1 MAGPFSLSG
10 GVPRWGHRWRRGAT
24 MTDEARAGRLYGTG
38 ARRLQDRFDTRRLAD
53 AIAGG
58 VVREELDEGD
68 ARLIGEQ
75 SKMWIATTDADG
87 WPDVSYKGG
96 DPGFVRVTSPTTLEL
111 PSYDGNGMW
120 RTLGNIEDDGR
131 VALLFVDEDRPW
143 RLRVHGTA
151 TVVTSPERV
160 ASHYGALA
168 VVEVTVARLFP
179 NCGRYVHRTGE
190 RARFV
195 PRPGAPTPIPDW
207 KRLDGITETLP
218 QRDLDALAA
227 DDGALDG
234 WDGSGA

>member
-1 MAGPFSLSG
+1 MA
-10 GVPRWGHRWRRGAT
+10 
-24 MTDEARAGRLYGTG
+24 DEARAGRLYGDG
-38 ARRLQDRFDTRRLAD
+38 ARGLQDRFDTRRLAD

-58 VVREELDEGD
+58 AVREGLDEGD
-68 ARLIGEQ
+68 AALIAQQ
-75 SKMWIATTDADG
+75 SKVWIATTDADG

-96 DPGFVRVTSPTTLEL
+96 DPGFVRVTGPSTLEL

-131 VALLFVDEDRPW
+131 VALLFIDEGRPW

-151 TVVTSPERV
+151 VVVTDPARV
-160 ASHYGALA
+160 EAHHGAQA
-168 VVEVTVARLFP
+168 VVEVTVGRVFP
-179 NCGRYVHRTGE
+179 NCGRYVHRSGE

-195 PRPGAPTPIPDW
+195 PRPGERTAIPDW

-218 QRDLDALAA
+218 RRDLDALAA
-227 DDGALDG
+227 DDGTLDG